1 VNTSALALRF
11 AAFRGA
17 NAPAIRARGA
27 GSVEGMDNQGI
38 FQLESLRS
46 KALRAHARK
55 SMMAQ
60 SRPTRRA
67 RAWGVLT
74 RFLTRLGRLAQ

>member
-1 VNTSALALRF
+1 M
-11 AAFRGA
+11 RGA

-27 GSVEGMDNQGI
+27 GSVEGMDNQSI

-55 SMMAQ
+55 SMVVQ
-60 SRPTRRA
+60 PRPKRRA
-67 RAWGVLT
+67 RAWVVLS
-74 RFLTRLGRLAQ
+74 RFLTGLRRLAQ